1 MISTKRET
9 ILIVEDDI
17 GVGRLQ
23 QRQLE
28 RSGYQVETVGTGA
41 EALARVSRGGI
52 DLVILDFRLP
62 DDMTGLDVHAKL
74 KEAGEDVPVILVT
87 GFSDEQV
94 AIQALRAGVRD
105 FVSKSVEYLEYLP
118 QAVERVLAEIRTR
131 DALTQSERRFQAF
144 MDNSPAVAFL
154 KDETGRMVYAN
165 SVFERTFQLTQA
177 DWYQKSDG
185 ELWPAHV
192 AKVLRENDLRVLRE
206 QTTLEV
212 VEQFPSPETGESQQW
227 LNFKFPVHDVRGER
241 FVGAMAVEITERMQ
255 AEQSLRNLQEQL
267 RQAQKM
273 EAVGRLA
280 GGVAHDFNNLL
291 TVILG
296 YSQIILGDLGPQ
308 HPLRSDIEEIHH
320 AAQRSSA
327 LTRQLLTFSRQQV
340 STPQVLDLNTMVV
353 NVEKLLRRIIGDDVL
368 LQTSLHCQQSHILA
382 DVGQMEQVIV
392 NLAVNARDA
401 MPEGGGLI
409 VETAVVEC
417 DEAFSTAHL
426 NVAPGSYVMLAVSD
440 TGNGMSQETQSRI
453 FEPFYTTKASG
464 EGTGLGLSTVYGIV
478 SQSGGHIFVQSEQGQ
493 GTTFKIY
500 FPVASEPAEQIT
512 EEPAGQRQPDGKPA
526 GGEVVLLVDDHQ
538 GVRSLAGRV
547 LKESGYR
554 VLEASDSAEAITCAA
569 SSSESIDLLLT
580 DVVMLGRSGPELAD
594 RMRAVYPDLKVLFMS
609 GYTGELLLHRHF
621 DSGREPFL
629 QKPFKTESLLQQ
641 VRAVLDGTPAA
652 SLAAASGERQTLIGG
667 L

>member
-1 MISTKRET
+1 MSSTKFET
-9 ILIVEDDI
+9 ILVVEDDI
-17 GVGRLQ
+17 GVARLQ
-23 QRQLE
+23 QRQLQ
-28 RSGYQVETVGTGA
+28 RVGYRVETVTTGG
-41 EALARVSRGGI
+41 EALDRVGQGGI

-62 DDMTGLDVHAKL
+62 DNMTGLDVHAKL
-74 KEAGEDVPVILVT
+74 KSAGQDVPVILVT

-94 AIQALRAGVRD
+94 AIEALRAGVRD

-131 DALTQSERRFQAF
+131 NALTQSERRFQAF

-154 KDETGRMVYAN
+154 KDEEGRLVYAN
-165 SVFERTFQLTQA
+165 TVFEQTFQLSQA
-177 DWYQKSDG
+177 DWYQKSDC
-185 ELWPAHV
+185 ELWPQEIAQ
-192 AKVLRENDLRVLRE
+192 ALRKNDLRVLEE
-206 QTTLEV
+206 QKTLEV
-212 VEQFPSPETGESQQW
+212 VEQFRSRDTGEAQQW
-227 LNFKFPVHDVRGER
+227 LSFKFPVHDID
-241 FVGAMAVEITERMQ
+241 GAPLIGGVAIEITERTKSEE
-255 AEQSLRNLQEQL
+255 ALRSTQDQL

-296 YSQIILGDLGPQ
+296 YSQMILGDLGAQ
-308 HPLRSDIEEIHH
+308 HPLRTDIEEIHH

-340 STPQVLDLNTMVV
+340 FNPQVLNLNATVG

-368 LQTSLHCQQSHILA
+368 LQTSLNCHQSHVLA

-401 MPEGGGLI
+401 MPEGGHLI
-409 VETAVVEC
+409 VETADVEC

-426 NVAPGSYVMLAVSD
+426 NVAPGRYAMLAVSD
-440 TGNGMSQETQSRI
+440 TGHGMSQETQTRI

-464 EGTGLGLSTVYGIV
+464 QGTGLGLATVYGII
-478 SQSGGHIFVQSEQGQ
+478 SQNGGHIFVQSEQGQ

-500 FPVASEPAEQIT
+500 FPVVSEPAEQPTAPSIT
-512 EEPAGQRQPDGKPA
+512 QRQIGGRPT
-526 GGEVVLLVDDHQ
+526 GGELVLLVDDHQ

-547 LKESGYR
+547 LKENGYR
-554 VLEASDSAEAITCAA
+554 VLEAGSSAEAITCAA
-569 SSSESIDLLLT
+569 DSNVPVDLLLT

-594 RMRAVYPDLKVLFMS
+594 RLRSLHPNLKVLFMS
-609 GYTGELLLHRHF
+609 GYAGELLARHHF

-629 QKPFKTESLLQQ
+629 QKPFKTETLLQQ
-641 VRAVLDGTPAA
+641 VRCVLDGVPEA
-652 SLAAASGERQTLIGG
+652 SLAAASGERQALIGT